1 METKKG
7 EFSKGLKR
15 RLWIAMLCMAVPSV
29 LLAFPEHGNEN
40 LIVQQQKK
48 GMTVIGTVLDTNGEP
63 IIGASVVVRG
73 TSKGSVT
80 DLEGKYTIPN
90 VSKGAVLEFSFIGY
104 VKLER
109 TVGTESTVN
118 AILYED
124 SQMLEGVEVVAFG
137 TQKKESV
144 IGAISTIK
152 VAELKAPSS
161 NLTTALAGRV
171 AGVIS
176 YQRSGEPGVDNASF
190 FVRGVTTFGYKKDP
204 LILIDNIEL
213 TSTDLARLQP
223 DDIESF
229 SIMKDATAT
238 ALYGARGANGVIL
251 VKTKEGQ
258 KGKAVLSLRVENSI
272 STPTSEI
279 EMADP
284 ITYMRQHNE
293 AYLTRNPLAPLMYSE
308 DKIDNTVPGSG
319 SVIYPST
326 DWRNELLKDFAMN
339 QRVNL
344 NVRGGGDVARYYVA
358 ASFSQDNG
366 ILKVDKNSNFN
377 NNIKQRVYTLRSN
390 VSIDVT
396 KTTELIVRLNGTFD
410 DYNGPV
416 SGGSDM
422 YKKIMK
428 SNPVLFPAKYPVDA
442 AHQFTKHTL
451 FGNAENG
458 QYLNPYA
465 EMVKGYKESGRYNIG
480 AQFEMKQDLKFIT
493 KGLNARFLFNTSRI
507 SSYDMARQ
515 FSPYYYKMTNYNY
528 LTGEYGID
536 MINPDG
542 GSEYLEYKPGDKTIV
557 ANMYIEGA
565 LNYNREFGKH
575 GIGGLLVYQLRN
587 NLKPNAKEEDDANKT
602 KDSALQASLPY
613 RNVGLSGRATY
624 AYDNRYFAEFNFG
637 YNGSERFH
645 ESKRFG
651 FFPSAGLAWVVS
663 NEGFFEPLKK
673 VVSKMKLRGSFG
685 IVGNDDLGKGRFL
698 YLSDINMSNKDYGSA
713 FGTDFDYK
721 KDGISVKR
729 YSDPNITWETST
741 KTNLALEFTLFNDL
755 NVIAE
760 YYMEK
765 RKNILQE
772 RTSIPATMGLWV
784 TPSAN
789 LGEAKG
795 SGVDLS
801 LDYNKF
807 FRNKSWLQLRGNFT
821 YATSEYITYED
832 YDYPGAP
839 WKQKVGYP
847 TNQTWGYI
855 AEGLFVD
862 DNEVANSPVQFGEY
876 GAGDIKYRDLNKDGK
891 ITELD
896 MAPIGY
902 PKEPEIVYG
911 FGASYG
917 YKNWDVSVFF
927 QGLARESFWIDY
939 NQMSPFFNTMK
950 NNEPVGH
957 NALAKIIADNHWSE
971 DNRDAYAL
979 WPRLSPTSIENNK
992 QTSTWFM
999 RDGSFLRLKQL
1010 EIGYTIPERI
1020 TRKAGIKNLR
1030 LYLTGNNL
1038 LCFSKFDL
1046 WDPEMAESG
1055 LGYPIQRVY
1064 NIGLNLTF

>member
-1 METKKG
+1 METGKG
-7 EFSKGLKR
+7 ELCKGLKR
-15 RLWIAMLCMAVPSV
+15 RFWVVVLCMAMPSF
-29 LLAFPEHGNEN
+29 LLAFPEHGNDN

-48 GMTVIGTVLDTNGEP
+48 SGSITGTVLDTNGEP
-63 IIGASVVVRG
+63 IIGAAVVVKG

-80 DLEGKYTIPN
+80 DMEGKYTILN

-109 TVGTESTVN
+109 TVGADTTLN

-279 EMADP
+279 ELADP
-284 ITYMRQHNE
+284 ITYMRLHNE
-293 AYLTRNPLAPLMYSE
+293 AYLTRNSLAPLMYSE

-319 SVIYPST
+319 AVIYPST
-326 DWRNELLKDFAMN
+326 DWRDELLKNFAMN

-344 NVRGGGDVARYYVA
+344 SVRGGGDVARYYVA

-366 ILKVDKNSNFN
+366 ILKVDRNSNFN
-377 NNIKQRVYTLRSN
+377 NNIKQRAYTLRSN
-390 VSIDVT
+390 VNIDIT
-396 KTTELIVRLNGTFD
+396 KTTELIVRLSGTFD
-410 DYNGPV
+410 DYNGPLE
-416 SGGSDM
+416 GGSAM
-422 YKKIMK
+422 YQKIMK

-442 AHQFTKHTL
+442 KHQFTKHTL

-465 EMVKGYKESGRYNIG
+465 EMVRGYKESGRSNLG
-480 AQFEMKQDLKFIT
+480 AQFEVKQDLKFVT
-493 KGLNARFLFNTSRI
+493 KGLSARFLFNTSRV
-507 SSYDMARQ
+507 SNYDMSRQ
-515 FSPYYYKMTNYNY
+515 FDPFYYKMTNYDY
-528 LTGEYGID
+528 MTGEYDID
-536 MINPDG
+536 VINPDG
-542 GSEYLEYKPGDKTIV
+542 GSEYLKYEPGNKSIA

-565 LNYNREFGKH
+565 LNYNRDFGKH
-575 GIGGLLVYQLRN
+575 GVGALLVYQLKN
-587 NLKPNAKEEDDANKT
+587 NLQPNAKT
-602 KDSALQASLPY
+602 LQASLPY

-624 AYDNRYFAEFNFG
+624 AYNNKYFGEFNFG

-645 ESKRFG
+645 EDQRFG
-651 FFPSAGLAWVVS
+651 FFPSAGLAWVLS
-663 NEGFFEPLKK
+663 NESFFEPLKK
-673 VVSKMKLRGSFG
+673 VVSKMKLRSSYG
-685 IVGNDDLGKGRFL
+685 IVGNDALGDGRFL
-698 YLSDINMSNKDYGSA
+698 YLSDINMSNPSYGSS
-713 FGTDFDYK
+713 FGTNFDYK
-721 KDGISVKR
+721 KDGISVNR

-741 KTNLALEFTLFNDL
+741 KANFALEFTLFDDL
-755 NVIAE
+755 NVVAE
-760 YYMEK
+760 YYTER

-772 RTSIPATMGLWV
+772 RTSIPASMGLWV

-801 LDYNKF
+801 MDYNKF
-807 FRNKSWLQLRGNFT
+807 FANKSWLQLRANFT

-839 WKQKVGYP
+839 WKQKVSYP
-847 TNQTWGYI
+847 TNQIWGYI

-862 DNEVANSPVQFGEY
+862 DNEVANSPTQFGEY

-891 ITELD
+891 ITDLD

-917 YKNWDVSVFF
+917 YKNWDISAFF

-939 NQMSPFFNTMK
+939 NQMSPYFNTMK
-950 NNEPVGH
+950 SGGPIGH
-957 NALAKIIADNHWSE
+957 NALAKVIADNHWSE

-979 WPRLSPTSIENNK
+979 WPRLSPTSIENNR
-992 QTSTWFM
+992 QRSTWFM
-999 RDGSFLRLKQL
+999 RDGGFLRLKQL

-1030 LYLTGNNL
+1030 FYLTGNNL

-1064 NIGLNLTF
+1064 NVGLNLTF

>member
-1 METKKG
+1 METGKG
-7 EFSKGLKR
+7 EFSKSLKR
-15 RLWIAMLCMAVPSV
+15 RLWIAMLCMAMPSF
-29 LLAFPEHGNEN
+29 LLAFPKLGNEN

-48 GMTVIGTVLDTNGEP
+48 SGTVTGTVLDTNGEP
-63 IIGASVVVRG
+63 IIGASVVVKG

-90 VSKGAVLEFSFIGY
+90 VSKGVVLEFSFIGY

-109 TVGTESTVN
+109 TVGTDSTVN

-284 ITYMRQHNE
+284 ITYMRLHNE

-326 DWRNELLKDFAMN
+326 DWRDELLKNFAMN

-344 NVRGGGDVARYYVA
+344 SVRGGGDVARYYVA

-377 NNIKQRVYTLRSN
+377 NNIKQRAYTLRSN
-390 VSIDVT
+390 VNIDVT
-396 KTTELIVRLNGTFD
+396 KTTELIVRLSGTFD
-410 DYNGPV
+410 DYNGPLD
-416 SGGSDM
+416 GGAAM
-422 YKKIMK
+422 YQKIMK

-442 AHQFTKHTL
+442 QHQHTKHTL

-465 EMVKGYKESGRYNIG
+465 EMVRGYKESGRSNLG
-480 AQFEMKQDLKFIT
+480 AQFEVKQDLKFVA
-493 KGLNARFLFNTSRI
+493 KGLSARFLFNTSRI
-507 SSYDMARQ
+507 SNYDMSRQ
-515 FSPYYYKMTNYNY
+515 FDPFYYKMTDYDYMTEEYNI
-528 LTGEYGID
+528 GV
-536 MINPDG
+536 INPDG
-542 GSEYLEYKPGDKTIV
+542 GSEYLKYSPGGKSIA

-565 LNYNREFGKH
+565 LNYTRDFGKH
-575 GIGGLLVYQLRN
+575 GVGALLVYQLKN
-587 NLKPNAKEEDDANKT
+587 NLQPNAKD
-602 KDSALQASLPY
+602 LQASLPY

-624 AYDNRYFAEFNFG
+624 SYNNRYFGEFNFG

-663 NEGFFEPLKK
+663 NEPFFEPLKK
-673 VVSKMKLRGSFG
+673 VVSKMKLRSSYG
-685 IVGNDDLGKGRFL
+685 IVGNDALGDGRFL
-698 YLSDINMSNKDYGSA
+698 YLSDINMKNPTYGSS
-713 FGTDFDYK
+713 FGTNFDYT
-721 KDGISVKR
+721 KDGISVNR

-741 KTNLALEFTLFNDL
+741 KANFALEFTLFDDL

-760 YYMEK
+760 YYTER

-772 RTSIPATMGLWV
+772 RASIPASMGLWV

-801 LDYNKF
+801 MDYNKF
-807 FRNKSWLQLRGNFT
+807 FANKSWLQLRANFT

-847 TNQTWGYI
+847 TNQIWGYI

-896 MAPIGY
+896 MSPIGY

-911 FGASYG
+911 FGVSYG
-917 YKNWDVSVFF
+917 YKNWDISAFF

-939 NQMSPFFNTMK
+939 NQMSPYFNTMK
-950 NNEPVGH
+950 SGEQIGH
-957 NALAKIIADNHWSE
+957 NALAKVIADNHWSE

-979 WPRLSPTSIENNK
+979 WPRLSPTSIENNS
-992 QTSTWFM
+992 QRSTWFM
-999 RDGSFLRLKQL
+999 RDGGFLRLKQL

-1030 LYLTGNNL
+1030 FYLTGNNL

-1064 NIGLNLTF
+1064 NVGLNLTF

>member
-1 METKKG
+1 METGKG
-7 EFSKGLKR
+7 EFSKSLKR
-15 RLWIAMLCMAVPSV
+15 RLWIAMLCMAMPSF
-29 LLAFPEHGNEN
+29 LLAFPKLGNEN

-48 GMTVIGTVLDTNGEP
+48 SGTVTGTVLDTNGEP
-63 IIGASVVVRG
+63 IIGASVVVKG

-90 VSKGAVLEFSFIGY
+90 VSKGVVLEFSFIGY

-109 TVGTESTVN
+109 TVGTDSTVN

-284 ITYMRQHNE
+284 ITYMRLHNE

-326 DWRNELLKDFAMN
+326 DWRDELLKNFAMN

-344 NVRGGGDVARYYVA
+344 SVRGGGDVARYYVA

-377 NNIKQRVYTLRSN
+377 NNIKQRAYTLRSN
-390 VSIDVT
+390 VNIDVT
-396 KTTELIVRLNGTFD
+396 KTTELIVRLSGTFD
-410 DYNGPV
+410 DYNGPLD
-416 SGGSDM
+416 GGAAM
-422 YKKIMK
+422 YQKIMK

-442 AHQFTKHTL
+442 QHQHTKHTL

-465 EMVKGYKESGRYNIG
+465 EMVRGYKESGRSNLG
-480 AQFEMKQDLKFIT
+480 AQFEVKQDLKFVA
-493 KGLNARFLFNTSRI
+493 KGLSARFLFNTSRI
-507 SSYDMARQ
+507 SNYDMSRQ
-515 FSPYYYKMTNYNY
+515 FDPFYYKMTDYDYMTEEYNI
-528 LTGEYGID
+528 GV
-536 MINPDG
+536 INPDG
-542 GSEYLEYKPGDKTIV
+542 GSEYLKYSPGGKSIA

-565 LNYNREFGKH
+565 LNYTRDFGKH
-575 GIGGLLVYQLRN
+575 GVGALLVYQLKN
-587 NLKPNAKEEDDANKT
+587 NLQPNAKD
-602 KDSALQASLPY
+602 LQASLPY

-624 AYDNRYFAEFNFG
+624 SYNNRYFGEFNFG

-663 NEGFFEPLKK
+663 NEPFFEPLKK
-673 VVSKMKLRGSFG
+673 VVSKMKLRSSYG
-685 IVGNDDLGKGRFL
+685 IVGNDALGDGRFL
-698 YLSDINMSNKDYGSA
+698 YLSDINMKNPTYGSS
-713 FGTDFDYK
+713 FGTNFDYT
-721 KDGISVKR
+721 KDGISVNR

-741 KTNLALEFTLFNDL
+741 KANFALEFTLFDDL

-760 YYMEK
+760 YYTER

-772 RTSIPATMGLWV
+772 RASIPASMGLWV

-801 LDYNKF
+801 MDYNKF
-807 FRNKSWLQLRGNFT
+807 FANKSWLQLRANFT

-847 TNQTWGYI
+847 TNQIWGYI

-896 MAPIGY
+896 MSPIGY

-917 YKNWDVSVFF
+917 YKNWDISAFF

-939 NQMSPFFNTMK
+939 NQMSPYFNTMK
-950 NNEPVGH
+950 SGEQIGH
-957 NALAKIIADNHWSE
+957 NALAKVIADNHWSE

-979 WPRLSPTSIENNK
+979 WPRLSPTSIENNS
-992 QTSTWFM
+992 QRSTWFM
-999 RDGSFLRLKQL
+999 RDGGFLRLKQL

-1030 LYLTGNNL
+1030 FYLTGNNL

-1064 NIGLNLTF
+1064 NVGLNLTF